1 MLVNS
6 GRRDERGSA
15 LVSVLV
21 MMLVLTLF
29 ALTLAALVMNT
40 SKTLAGGR
48 DVGQARA
55 AADAGIA
62 AAVAAFKQ
70 AEACTG
76 TIASTTA
83 PVYQVTCVSDASTV
97 TFTSTGSAV
106 DGLQAGVQ
114 AVYGYTTAQAFGAK
128 VGQLTYFS
136 ATGTYAPNIVTSS
149 TPDPAK
155 VVIAD
160 GDFQCKSAMAA
171 NLVVEGD
178 FYAYY
183 GCAVSGSVA
192 AKGKT
197 TMYGG
202 SSVGQDLT
210 TGGTVTLYAVS
221 SIGGTLSS
229 GGDAVVYN
237 SSIGKD
243 LATGGHVQLGSGS
256 SVGGN
261 LTSSGYAYLSSGSSV
276 GGDLSAG
283 GYTSLESGTSV
294 GGNLTSTD
302 YSSVDGTVKGNLV
315 SGSYVL
321 ANDNSSIAGSV
332 TAAGTDRTWIHGK
345 VGKNVT
351 AAGPVTTHYSSTVIG
366 NVIAAGGGTS
376 AIYGTVGGDFAAAGP
391 VLLDY
396 NGSVGGDTTSAGTGT
411 TSVYGKLSGNLKA
424 AGPVY
429 VDYNGSVGGDTT
441 SAGTATTSVYGK
453 LTGSLK
459 VAGTVLIDYNGTI
472 GADLA
477 SSGSGTDNIY
487 GRITGTVNAG
497 GNVYLPAGSVGGDL
511 TLPSSKSL
519 TPSDAKSRIV
529 GNVIKKAG
537 PAAPSAPS
545 APTVSLT
552 PPVVKV
558 SAPASPT
565 IPKWQD
571 YGYSSADWPGY
582 STQVLGRS
590 SSWCSSRNWATNL
603 GTFTTPTVIDA
614 TGCNAGLSQHPT
626 SMTTVTI
633 KADVVVVS
641 SEIDLQN
648 ITFKADAGASPNL
661 WFIVPS
667 SGGSVKRYSGTTSG
681 SGEIA
686 LDSSNFWV
694 ATLLYT
700 PGQVRYHDST
710 FTGSMYTADIALDGG
725 TPGDIK
731 AAPLE
736 FPIALFDS
744 TGSST
749 PPTGTF
755 SVTRISQR
763 EVG

>member
-1 MLVNS
+1 M
-6 GRRDERGSA
+6 
-15 LVSVLV
+15 
-21 MMLVLTLF
+21 
-29 ALTLAALVMNT
+29 
-40 SKTLAGGR
+40 
-48 DVGQARA
+48 
-55 AADAGIA
+55 
-62 AAVAAFKQ
+62 
-70 AEACTG
+70 
-76 TIASTTA
+76 
-83 PVYQVTCVSDASTV
+83 
-97 TFTSTGSAV
+97 
-106 DGLQAGVQ
+106 
-114 AVYGYTTAQAFGAK
+114 
-128 VGQLTYFS
+128 
-136 ATGTYAPNIVTSS
+136 
-149 TPDPAK
+149 
-155 VVIAD
+155 
-160 GDFQCKSAMAA
+160 
-171 NLVVEGD
+171 
-178 FYAYY
+178 
-183 GCAVSGSVA
+183 
-192 AKGKT
+192 
-197 TMYGG
+197 
-202 SSVGQDLT
+202 
-210 TGGTVTLYAVS
+210 
-221 SIGGTLSS
+221 
-229 GGDAVVYN
+229 
-237 SSIGKD
+237 
-243 LATGGHVQLGSGS
+243 
-256 SVGGN
+256 
-261 LTSSGYAYLSSGSSV
+261 
-276 GGDLSAG
+276 
-283 GYTSLESGTSV
+283 
-294 GGNLTSTD
+294 
-302 YSSVDGTVKGNLV
+302 
-315 SGSYVL
+315 
-321 ANDNSSIAGSV
+321 
-332 TAAGTDRTWIHGK
+332 
-345 VGKNVT
+345 
-351 AAGPVTTHYSSTVIG
+351 
-366 NVIAAGGGTS
+366 
-376 AIYGTVGGDFAAAGP
+376 
-391 VLLDY
+391 
-396 NGSVGGDTTSAGTGT
+396 
-411 TSVYGKLSGNLKA
+411 
-424 AGPVY
+424 Y